1 MQPRKEGSV
10 HTGAALL
17 FWFFARMYPLLRLT
31 FFMPSEDA
39 E

>member
-17 FWFFARMYPLLRLT
+17 FCFVARMYPLLHLT